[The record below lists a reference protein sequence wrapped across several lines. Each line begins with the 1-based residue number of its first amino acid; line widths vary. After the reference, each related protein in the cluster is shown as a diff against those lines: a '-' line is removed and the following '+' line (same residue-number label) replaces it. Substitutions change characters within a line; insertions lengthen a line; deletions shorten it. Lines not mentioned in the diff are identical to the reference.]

1 MDSPTPRRTMFT
13 TVVGAAAI
21 LLGGAGSLFSLFALL
36 LAIGKPYAASSAEF
50 LGIFLIFIL
59 PPGTLLAGIGLLLRH
74 RWARWWM
81 ILLMA
86 ALIALGVKGLV
97 APDQA
102 NPAYAPLP
110 GPAADA
116 VKHAVFVQSV
126 ACIGVGALVLLGL
139 LSRPV
144 RREFHGLQPVSPGFV
159 PGAPPPPLPLES
171 PHHES
176 PGRHADHRV
185 SDLTVAAESKGTIL
199 PMLAALLAI
208 AAASLWFAWHG
219 LETGETRLPLKH
231 SHSRRTVTR
240 AEDPA
245 LFWTSITLTTG
256 LGGGC
261 LVFAAWLVRNRPRS
275 P

>member
-1 MDSPTPRRTMFT
+1 MDSPTPRRTMVT
-13 TVVGAAAI
+13 TFVGAAAI
-21 LLGGAGSLFSLFALL
+21 LFGGAGSLFSLFALL
-36 LAIGKPYAASSAEF
+36 LAIGKPYAASSTDL

-97 APDQA
+97 APDHA

-110 GPAADA
+110 GPAAES
-116 VKHAVFVQSV
+116 VNRTVFVQSV
-126 ACIGVGALVLLGL
+126 ACIGAGTLVLLGL

-144 RREFHGLQPVSPGFV
+144 RREFHGPQPASPGLV
-159 PGAPPPPLPLES
+159 PGTSPPPLPPES
-171 PHHES
+171 PQTES
-176 PGRHADHRV
+176 PGRHADHRG
-185 SDLTVAAESKGTIL
+185 LKPTVAVESKGTIL

-208 AAASLWFAWHG
+208 AAAALWFAWRG
-219 LETGETRLPLKH
+219 LETGETRLPVKH
-231 SHSRRTVTR
+231 SHPRRPITR

-245 LFWTSITLTTG
+245 LFWTSITLTAG

-261 LVFAAWLVRNRPRS
+261 LLFSAWLIRKRP
-275 P
+275 